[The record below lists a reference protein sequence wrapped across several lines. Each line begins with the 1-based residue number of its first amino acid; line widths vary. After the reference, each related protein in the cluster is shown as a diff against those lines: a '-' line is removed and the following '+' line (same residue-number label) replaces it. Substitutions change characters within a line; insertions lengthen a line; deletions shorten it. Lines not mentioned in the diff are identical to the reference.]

1 MRGASRAVGTE
12 RSAVNELS
20 SLISEQSVT
29 VNREQLPNYITDHF
43 PTSSRWITAMGVEN
57 ILWERKNWIY
67 GSWITAQAFSK

>member
-1 MRGASRAVGTE
+1 MCQEMGGASRAGGTE

-43 PTSSRWITAMGVEN
+43 PTSSR
-57 ILWERKNWIY
+57 
-67 GSWITAQAFSK
+67 